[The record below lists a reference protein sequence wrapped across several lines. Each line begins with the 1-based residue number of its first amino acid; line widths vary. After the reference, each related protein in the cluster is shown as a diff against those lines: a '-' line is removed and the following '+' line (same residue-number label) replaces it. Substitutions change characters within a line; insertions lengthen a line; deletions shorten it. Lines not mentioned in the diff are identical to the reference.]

1 MYESRIKLLI
11 IYLRNKI
18 IYDSYHINF
27 FEPRN
32 NLKNYNKKYTLGYSV
47 FFEPRNKLENY
58 KKKIYL
64 RGYSVFF
71 ITEFQSIFITIFFS
85 FYLISIFS

>member
-58 KKKIYL
+58 KKKYTLGAIVYFL
-64 RGYSVFF
+64 SLNFNPF
-71 ITEFQSIFITIFFS
+71 
-85 FYLISIFS
+85 L